1 MNYSGDH
8 KVSYLALPGA
18 ASGDPTDALAAG
30 YPWTGQPRLGNRS
43 RFIWLSVALT
53 LIVFVIV
60 TKVTMLAS
68 VQPLLPSFAI
78 ASVTVASVS
87 RSTEVRSGNFSV
99 TLAVFNPNTKVDV
112 RFDTI
117 VATVYYDS
125 TAIAE
130 AALPP
135 MYQEA
140 LAERFVAATAPHVGS
155 DVVRG
160 VRRDM
165 SSGRRGGD
173 DVIWFRVEAAC
184 RLAFHQVNGAE
195 VARTRWR
202 NVMIRCGDLPVRLD
216 NTTVPLTSGKLVG
229 PVRPCTV
236 K

>member
-8 KVSYLALPGA
+8 EVSYLALPGP
-18 ASGDPTDALAAG
+18 ASGDPTDELAAG

-60 TKVTMLAS
+60 TNVTMLAS

-87 RSTEVRSGNFSV
+87 RSTAGRSGNFSV
-99 TLAVFNPNTKVDV
+99 TLAVLNPNTKVDV

-165 SSGRRGGD
+165 SSGRGGD

-195 VARTRWR
+195 VARIRWR
-202 NVMIRCGDLPVRLD
+202 NVMIRCGDVPVRFD